1 MTIVVIYTVHTYILL
16 MIMFNVHLIKQDL
29 QGQGCCPYIQ
39 LFKNG
44 KLIATA
50 SALVEGDST
59 SREAAAEPKPSKA
72 QLRWI
77 NKAEGSA
84 SFSVDCPIQGDIL
97 LRCRHAASSG
107 GPHVYV
113 VDS

>member
-1 MTIVVIYTVHTYILL
+1 MIL
-16 MIMFNVHLIKQDL
+16 DL

-50 SALVEGDST
+50 SALAEGDST
-59 SREAAAEPKPSKA
+59 NREAAAAAAAAAGESKPSKA

-107 GPHVYV
+107 GTVGRAGIPFIQ
-113 VDS
+113 